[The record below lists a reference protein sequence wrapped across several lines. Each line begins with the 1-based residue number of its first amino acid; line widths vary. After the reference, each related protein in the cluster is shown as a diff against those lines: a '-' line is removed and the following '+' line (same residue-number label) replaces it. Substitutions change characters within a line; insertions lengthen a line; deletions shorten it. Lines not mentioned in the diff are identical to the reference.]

1 MICKLGLC
9 TAALA
14 LVFALGACGDEA
26 EILIARPQGDV
37 FRASL
42 TGGAERPN
50 PVTTTATGDFAAQ
63 FINFGDTIPANDA
76 IRFELSVAGLTNVTQ
91 AHIHAGDANTAGP
104 FMVFLFGFASPA
116 VAGPVNGVLSQRDI
130 LRTTAF
136 VSPFTFDSVVTRM
149 RNGTAYVNVHTTQFP
164 GGEIRGHLAPS
175 SEPFPF

>member
-1 MICKLGLC
+1 MMRKLGLC

-14 LVFALGACGDEA
+14 LVSALGACGDEA

-104 FMVFLFGFASPA
+104 FMVFLFGPTT
-116 VAGPVNGVLSQRDI
+116 VPGPVNGVLRSAEI
-130 LRTTAF
+130 LRT
-136 VSPFTFDSVVTRM
+136 SSFTTGFDFDAVVTRM
-149 RNGTAYVNVHTTQFP
+149 RDGTAYVNVHTTQNP
-164 GGEIRGHLAPS
+164 GGEIRGQVAAS